1 MAHDIEII
9 NGVASMAYAADR
21 GLPWHGLGQAADSA
35 MTAEEA
41 LRLSNLDWTVLQLP
55 LFAKREDTVG
65 GENLATYLGCEGFV
79 ANVRDFDHKTLGV
92 VTERYKPL
100 QNREAFA
107 FLDELVGGGARFE
120 TAMSLNGGKR
130 VNMSVRLAQ
139 ETVIAGDTIAQY
151 VTVVNGHDG
160 KTGVLVFPTPV
171 RVVCANTENLAISGA
186 PRMWKAKHMGDVHS
200 KVAEARRTVEMMEVY
215 MTALQGKAEEMLKV
229 SFSMDDW
236 AKMCDTL
243 VPEPESNKDF
253 IVKRADEKRG
263 DLFNRIFAEDIE
275 NFRWTGW
282 GAVQAVSDHVTH
294 ERLGRVSDEV
304 RFERILEGH
313 PMLDKATEYI
323 LALA

>member
-1 MAHDIEII
+1 MAHQIEII
-9 NGVASMAYAADR
+9 NGVASMAYASDR
-21 GLPWHGLGQAADSA
+21 GLPWHGLGQPADGA
-35 MTAEEA
+35 MSAEEA
-41 LRLSNLDWTVLQLP
+41 LKLANLDWQVVQYPVHAGTDIECP
-55 LFAKREDTVG
+55 
-65 GENLATYLGCEGFV
+65 GFV
-79 ANVRDFDHKTLGV
+79 ANIRDFDQKCLGV

-100 QNREAFA
+100 QNQEAFA

-130 VNMSVRLAQ
+130 VNMSVRLPD

-160 KTGVLVFPTPV
+160 KTGVLVFPTPI
-171 RVVCANTENLAISGA
+171 RVVCANTENLAINGA
-186 PRMWKAKHMGDVHS
+186 PRMWKAKHMGDVLQ
-200 KVAEARRTVEMMEVY
+200 KVAEARRTIEMMDTY
-215 MTALQGKAEEMLKV
+215 MKALQGKAEEMLKV
-229 SFSMDDW
+229 SFNLDEWSRL
-236 AKMCDTL
+236 CDNL
-243 VPEPESNKDF
+243 VPEPESNKEF

-304 RFERILEGH
+304 RFERVLEGH
-313 PMLDKATEYI
+313 PLLDMATEYV
-323 LALA
+323 LAMA